1 MMFDYLANPTRFMR
15 IADRLI
21 KPLGVLATLLLGA
34 GLYYGLLASP
44 ADYQQGETV
53 RIMYV
58 HVPSAWLASFAYVG
72 LGLCG
77 LFYVVWRHPLADIA
91 LRAIAPV
98 GAMFA
103 FLTLLTGALWGKP
116 MWGAWWVWD
125 ARLTSMLILFFF
137 YLGVIALANG
147 FDTPERG
154 SRPAALLALVGMI
167 NVPIVK
173 FSVDWWNTL
182 HQPASLIRRD
192 GIAIDPAMLTP
203 LLLMLVGTHCYFAA
217 IIFIRM
223 KALLAERRITS
234 LQLRTAANRP
244 ANQTGRR

>member
-1 MMFDYLANPTRFMR
+1 MFDYLANPTRFVR
-15 IADRLI
+15 IANAVLR
-21 KPLGVLATLLLGA
+21 PLAVLGA
-34 GLYYGLLASP
+34 LLIAGGLYYGLLASP

-58 HVPSAWLASFAYVG
+58 HVPAAWLASMGYVA

-77 LFYVVWRHPLADIA
+77 LFYLVWRHPLADVA

-98 GAMFA
+98 GALFA
-103 FLTLLTGALWGKP
+103 FLTLVTGAFWGKP

-137 YLGVIALANG
+137 YLGVIALADG
-147 FDTPERG
+147 FDRRERG
-154 SRPAALLALVGMI
+154 SKPAALLALVGLI

-182 HQPASLIRRD
+182 HQPASLLRS
-192 GIAIDPAMLTP
+192 GGVAIDSAMLTP
-203 LLLMLVGTHCYFAA
+203 LLMMLAGFHCYFAV
-217 IIFIRM
+217 IVIWRM
-223 KALLAERRITS
+223 KAQLVERRIST
-234 LQLRTAANRP
+234 LRLRAGVGPDGDTV
-244 ANQTGRR
+244 